1 MWLYRTK
8 TLTTVIG
15 KKSVLS
21 PELDRSRASES
32 TVQISLAH
40 EINQSSPR
48 GVLYPGHSPLGVQDR
63 KTKQHWFPD
72 GKGTFGI
79 LVSFLAS
86 YKVSMTFK
94 RNLSGSVIY
103 K

>member
-8 TLTTVIG
+8 TLTVAIG
-15 KKSVLS
+15 KKSLLS

-48 GVLYPGHSPLGVQDR
+48 GGVISGPLAAWG
-63 KTKQHWFPD
+63 
-72 GKGTFGI
+72 
-79 LVSFLAS
+79 
-86 YKVSMTFK
+86 
-94 RNLSGSVIY
+94 SG
-103 K
+103 